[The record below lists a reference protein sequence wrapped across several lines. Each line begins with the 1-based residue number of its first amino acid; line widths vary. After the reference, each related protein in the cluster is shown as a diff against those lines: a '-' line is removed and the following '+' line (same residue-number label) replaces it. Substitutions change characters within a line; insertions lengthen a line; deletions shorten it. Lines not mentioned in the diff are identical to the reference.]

1 MEEVNPLKESIF
13 HGTLNIG
20 LPTLDIYSDIALST
34 KLYLN
39 KQNIWAISIF
49 VPFLVNYA
57 LGWRAWI
64 YTERKKNRKWTWIFV
79 LIGCYPQML
88 IARIIWLFWKRSEE
102 GVRQKEHFER
112 NVMENEIYTEAVPTS
127 LVMTLIAAALNQ
139 QSYTEDETTLFLGG
153 KRSMDRTLFWVTFS
167 TSVLSAGLGLAKSL
181 KVGS

>member
-1 MEEVNPLKESIF
+1 
-13 HGTLNIG
+13 
-20 LPTLDIYSDIALST
+20 
-34 KLYLN
+34 
-39 KQNIWAISIF
+39 
-49 VPFLVNYA
+49 
-57 LGWRAWI
+57 
-64 YTERKKNRKWTWIFV
+64 
-79 LIGCYPQML
+79 ML

-139 QSYTEDETTLFLGG
+139 QSYTEDETTLFVGG